1 MDWLGWLNPF
11 TYLSEQ
17 EYLSWWNRLAEGYL
31 VGVPL
36 RLLTIA
42 FLASCFWSGV
52 YRQRVGLAMFFF
64 LLALVSA
71 YLHSVMHI
79 IRLV

>member
-1 MDWLGWLNPF
+1 MDWLAWLNPL

-17 EYLSWWNRLAEGYL
+17 EYLSWWNAVAERYL

-42 FLASCFWSGV
+42 FLSGCYWSGV
-52 YRQRVGLAMFFF
+52 YRQRVGLAVFFF

-71 YLHSVMHI
+71 YLHPLMHVI
-79 IRLV
+79 GLV